1 MSKPTL
7 VRCSTSRAPI
17 TNDRVRVMDLEAT
30 APVRRRPTSRSGT
43 PCSTDPICVAPH
55 HREIPL
61 SSRASGLRSRSSGV
75 HVWGSVFVHTARL
88 GQHIIQPNDPFG
100 ADSGTMTI
108 AFLVAPSSPRQA
120 NDTGWLGIALPEL
133 LQPGGAKS

>member
-1 MSKPTL
+1 M
-7 VRCSTSRAPI
+7 
-17 TNDRVRVMDLEAT
+17 
-30 APVRRRPTSRSGT
+30 
-43 PCSTDPICVAPH
+43 
-55 HREIPL
+55 

-88 GQHIIQPNDPFG
+88 GQHVIQPDDPFG

-133 LQPGGAKS
+133 LQPGAAKS